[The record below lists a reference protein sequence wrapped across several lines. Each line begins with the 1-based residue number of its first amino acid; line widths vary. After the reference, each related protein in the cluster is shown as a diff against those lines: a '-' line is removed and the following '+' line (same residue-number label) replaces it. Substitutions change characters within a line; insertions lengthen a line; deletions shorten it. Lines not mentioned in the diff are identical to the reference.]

1 MVVSVYTLFASHHL
15 AEDSCDLSQCSL
27 VTKAYL
33 MGTFEQI
40 MHEDLVIGDL
50 IINMENGK
58 LIFYKISSLCE
69 GGFFVHHDKVEHKV
83 TYERD
88 VYNVLYSTSKTLN
101 KNFYTKATVLDIKKA
116 LAAWDNNTEPHKD
129 TVTEDDTLTS
139 TTDTCKE
146 SIKKMPSIIVK
157 KSQNDIVI
165 TSSKET
171 RRSSSLR
178 IDPNG
183 MVSDTTGYLPRRSLR
198 QEIQGEFS
206 PHNYAAY
213 ENTYIYSD
221 RPFRSKIARAT
232 KRTFSM
238 RKLFLAIIT
247 CGMLE

>member
-1 MVVSVYTLFASHHL
+1 MSPTDLKISYIDIVMVVSVYTLFASHHL
-15 AEDSCDLSQCSL
+15 AEDSCDLSRCSL

-139 TTDTCKE
+139 TTDTSKE
-146 SIKKMPSIIVK
+146 SIKKMPSIVVK
-157 KSQNDIVI
+157 TSQNNIVR

-178 IDPNG
+178 IDPSG
-183 MVSDTTGYLPRRSLR
+183 MVSDTT
-198 QEIQGEFS
+198 
-206 PHNYAAY
+206 AY
-213 ENTYIYSD
+213 FENTYIYSD
-221 RPFRSKIARAT
+221 RPFRSKIAHAT
-232 KRTFSM
+232 KDTFSL